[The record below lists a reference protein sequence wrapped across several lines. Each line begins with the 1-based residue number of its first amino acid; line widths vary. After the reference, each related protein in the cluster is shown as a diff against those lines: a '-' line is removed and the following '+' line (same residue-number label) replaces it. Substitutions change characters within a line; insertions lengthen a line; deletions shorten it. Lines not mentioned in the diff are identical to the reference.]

1 MLFGNCL
8 AKRNFSCTFAVI
20 IEYLLTEQN
29 SYIIMEEILITE
41 QELDYFTNIPD
52 RVCEEPTP
60 YQSKMSFEEAVKA
73 CNGITL
79 EQFSAMWEE
88 SIRRLIPNP

>member
-1 MLFGNCL
+1 M
-8 AKRNFSCTFAVI
+8 K
-20 IEYLLTEQN
+20 
-29 SYIIMEEILITE
+29 EILITE

-52 RVCEEPTP
+52 RVCEEAVP